1 MRAAYGEKEKDIRVF
16 RRRRQELLDRARAR
30 GHYTGRTAVVAEGEG
45 DEIRAE
51 APEPER
57 AGDVKAGYNE
67 LARCLELAMRLNAGA
82 VSPLSS
88 AYFRA
93 AAEVSWAL
101 EDARLAQPARHASA
115 ASSPAAL
122 ECIVLCEL
130 LRRLLDDCRAA
141 WEEAVAIV
149 RDCFTLR
156 LEARLAGTPVPLA
169 AVAALQ
175 QRDATLI
182 EVVNDQ
188 LCSRLWDAW
197 PGDWLRI
204 GESAI
209 VRDDEADFT
218 MLAAAL
224 CSRVYC
230 TKEELAWPL
239 RALYTLEPAR
249 FVEL

>member
-1 MRAAYGEKEKDIRVF
+1 MGNKRKTTVYFGGEALERWTENGLEVS
-16 RRRRQELLDRARAR
+16 
-30 GHYTGRTAVVAEGEG
+30 YTGRTAVVAAGEG
-45 DEIRAE
+45 REMRAE

-67 LARCLELAMRLNAGA
+67 LARCRELAMKLNAGA

-93 AAEVSWAL
+93 SATVSRAL
-101 EDARLAQPARHASA
+101 EDNSDWRTLPATFRQEIGGGAESII
-115 ASSPAAL
+115 L
-122 ECIVLCEL
+122 VEL
-130 LRRLLDDCRAA
+130 LRRLLDDCRAG
-141 WEEAVAIV
+141 WDEACAVV
-149 RDCFTLR
+149 SDCFTLR
-156 LEARLAGTPVPLA
+156 IPELRLGAPVPLA

-175 QRDATLI
+175 PRDATLI
-182 EVVNDQ
+182 RAVNDR
-188 LCSRLWDAW
+188 LCARLWDKW

-204 GESAI
+204 SDSAV
-209 VRDDEADFT
+209 VRDEEADFT

-230 TKEELAWPL
+230 TKEELACPL

>member
-1 MRAAYGEKEKDIRVF
+1 MGRKRKTIVYFGGDVREYWTE
-16 RRRRQELLDRARAR
+16 R
-30 GHYTGRTAVVAEGEG
+30 GLEASYTGRTAVVAEGEG

-67 LARCLELAMRLNAGA
+67 LARCLELAMRLNSGA

-93 AAEVSWAL
+93 AAEVNWAL
-101 EDARLAQPARHASA
+101 EDGDWRRLPVTFRRELTGG
-115 ASSPAAL
+115 PG
-122 ECIVLCEL
+122 CIVLCEL
-130 LRRLLDDCRAA
+130 LRRLLDDCRSS
-141 WEEAVAIV
+141 WEEACAIV

-156 LEARLAGTPVPLA
+156 LEAPAADTPVPLG

-182 EVVNDQ
+182 KVVNDR

-197 PGDWLRI
+197 PGDWQRI
-204 GESAI
+204 GEYAL
-209 VRDDEADFT
+209 VRDDEADLT

-230 TKEELAWPL
+230 TKEELAGPL